1 MNLKILSLVQ
11 LQCLRLMLLLT
22 LIFGLILIVDD
33 GSSIAAQKIGQPGFI
48 NPVTVDITSSQPQ
61 VVQPSVTGLVSTL
74 SDEVEELPA
83 ELIRWSTY
91 WQLCWEAYPEAEA
104 YELQTVLMEGKSPKL
119 KRQSDRCFRIQAA
132 SNENQKSQG
141 LLNRDLILL
150 MHKIQLG
157 YRVRAV
163 LDNNRVSEWSQ
174 VMAVGAT
181 TTSELNATNNTCNSN
196 CGTKDS
202 TGSEF
207 F

>member
-11 LQCLRLMLLLT
+11 LQCLRLILLFT
-22 LIFGLILIVDD
+22 LIFGLILSVDY
-33 GSSIAAQKIGQPGFI
+33 SSSLAAQKVGQPGYI
-48 NPVTVDITSSQPQ
+48 DSVNTDITSNQLQ
-61 VVQPSVTGLVSTL
+61 VVQLPVTGLVSTL
-74 SDEVEELPA
+74 SDEVEELPSD
-83 ELIRWSTY
+83 LIRWSTY
-91 WQLCWEAYPEAEA
+91 WQLCWEPYPEAKE

-141 LLNRDLILL
+141 LLNRELILL

-163 LDNNRVSEWSQ
+163 LDNNRVSEWSP

-181 TTSELNATNNTCNSN
+181 TAE
-196 CGTKDS
+196 
-202 TGSEF
+202 
-207 F
+207 

>member
-1 MNLKILSLVQ
+1 MNRKILSVQ
-11 LQCLRLMLLLT
+11 LQCLRLIVLFT
-22 LIFGLILIVDD
+22 LIFGLILGVDD
-33 GSSIAAQKIGQPGFI
+33 SSSIAAE
-48 NPVTVDITSSQPQ
+48 ITSNQPQ

-74 SDEVEELPA
+74 SDEVKELPSD
-83 ELIRWSTY
+83 LIRWSTY
-91 WQLCWEAYPEAEA
+91 WQLCWEPYPEAKE
-104 YELQTVLMEGKSPKL
+104 YELQTVLVEGKSPKL

-141 LLNRDLILL
+141 LLNRDVILL

-181 TTSELNATNNTCNSN
+181 TTSN
-196 CGTKDS
+196 
-202 TGSEF
+202 
-207 F
+207 

>member
-11 LQCLRLMLLLT
+11 LKCLRLILLFT
-22 LIFGLILIVDD
+22 LIFALILSFDD
-33 GSSIAAQKIGQPGFI
+33 SSSIAAQQVGHE
-48 NPVTVDITSSQPQ
+48 ITSNQPE
-61 VVQPSVTGLVSTL
+61 VVQPPVTGLVSTL
-74 SDEVEELPA
+74 SDEVKELPT

-91 WQLCWEAYPEAEA
+91 WQLCWQPYPEAKE

-119 KRQSDRCFRIQAA
+119 QRQSNRCFRLQAA

-141 LLNRDLILL
+141 LLNRELILL

-163 LDNNRVSEWSQ
+163 LDNNSVSEWSQ

-181 TTSELNATNNTCNSN
+181 TRTSRHENVEDAA
-196 CGTKDS
+196 GQ
-202 TGSEF
+202 E
-207 F
+207 

>member
-1 MNLKILSLVQ
+1 MMNRKILSVQ
-11 LQCLRLMLLLT
+11 LQCLRLIVLST
-22 LIFGLILIVDD
+22 LIFGLILGVDD
-33 GSSIAAQKIGQPGFI
+33 SSSIAAE
-48 NPVTVDITSSQPQ
+48 ITSNQPQ

-74 SDEVEELPA
+74 SDEVEELPSD
-83 ELIRWSTY
+83 LIRWSTY
-91 WQLCWEAYPEAEA
+91 WQLCWEPYPEAKE

-150 MHKIQLG
+150 MHKIHLS

-181 TTSELNATNNTCNSN
+181 TTRDILRKS
-196 CGTKDS
+196 
-202 TGSEF
+202 
-207 F
+207 

>member
-1 MNLKILSLVQ
+1 MNLKRLPVVQ
-11 LQCLRLMLLLT
+11 LQCLRLILLFT
-22 LIFGLILIVDD
+22 LIFGLILSVDD
-33 GSSIAAQKIGQPGFI
+33 GSSLAAQKVGQPGFI
-48 NPVTVDITSSQPQ
+48 DPVNADITSNQPQ
-61 VVQPSVTGLVSTL
+61 VVQPPVTGLVSTL
-74 SDEVEELPA
+74 SDEVQELPA
-83 ELIRWSTY
+83 EFIRWSTY
-91 WQLCWEAYPEAEA
+91 WQLCWEPYPEAKE

-163 LDNNRVSEWSQ
+163 LDNNRVSEWSP

-181 TTSELNATNNTCNSN
+181 TASESNGTNTAGCR
-196 CGTKDS
+196 
-202 TGSEF
+202 
-207 F
+207 

>member
-1 MNLKILSLVQ
+1 MNRKILSVQ
-11 LQCLRLMLLLT
+11 LQCLRLIVLFT
-22 LIFGLILIVDD
+22 LIFGLILGVDD
-33 GSSIAAQKIGQPGFI
+33 SSSIAAE
-48 NPVTVDITSSQPQ
+48 ITSNQPQ

-74 SDEVEELPA
+74 SDEVEELPSG
-83 ELIRWSTY
+83 LIRWSTY
-91 WQLCWEAYPEAEA
+91 WQLCWEPYPEAKE
-104 YELQTVLMEGKSPKL
+104 YELQTVLVEGKSPKL

-163 LDNNRVSEWSQ
+163 LNDNRLSEWSE

-181 TTSELNATNNTCNSN
+181 TTSELN
-196 CGTKDS
+196 GT
-202 TGSEF
+202 
-207 F
+207 

>member
-1 MNLKILSLVQ
+1 MNRKLLSLVQ
-11 LQCLRLMLLLT
+11 LQCLRLIVFFT
-22 LIFGLILIVDD
+22 LIFGLILSVD
-33 GSSIAAQKIGQPGFI
+33 GSSSLAA
-48 NPVTVDITSSQPQ
+48 DITSIQPQ
-61 VVQPSVTGLVSTL
+61 VVQPPITGLVSTL
-74 SDEVEELPA
+74 SDEVEELPSD
-83 ELIRWSTY
+83 LIRWSTY
-91 WQLCWEAYPEAEA
+91 WQVCWEPYPEAKE

-163 LDNNRVSEWSQ
+163 LDSNRVSEWSQ

-181 TTSELNATNNTCNSN
+181 TVSE
-196 CGTKDS
+196 
-202 TGSEF
+202 
-207 F
+207 

>member
-11 LQCLRLMLLLT
+11 LQCLRLIVLFT
-22 LIFGLILIVDD
+22 LIFGLILSVDD
-33 GSSIAAQKIGQPGFI
+33 GYSLAADISS
-48 NPVTVDITSSQPQ
+48 NQPQ
-61 VVQPSVTGLVSTL
+61 VVQPPITGLVSTL
-74 SDEVEELPA
+74 SDEVEELPSDI
-83 ELIRWSTY
+83 IRWSTY
-91 WQLCWEAYPEAEA
+91 WQLCWEPYPEAKE

-119 KRQSDRCFRIQAA
+119 KRQNDRCFRIQAA

-163 LDNNRVSEWSQ
+163 LDDNRVSEWSQ

-181 TTSELNATNNTCNSN
+181 TTSELNGTNNISFI
-196 CGTKDS
+196 KD
-202 TGSEF
+202 
-207 F
+207 

>member
-1 MNLKILSLVQ
+1 MMNRKILSVQ
-11 LQCLRLMLLLT
+11 LQCLRLIVLFT
-22 LIFGLILIVDD
+22 LIFGLILGVDD
-33 GSSIAAQKIGQPGFI
+33 SSSIAAE
-48 NPVTVDITSSQPQ
+48 ITSNQPQ

-74 SDEVEELPA
+74 SDEVEELPSD
-83 ELIRWSTY
+83 LIRWSTY
-91 WQLCWEAYPEAEA
+91 WQLCWEPYPEAKE
-104 YELQTVLMEGKSPKL
+104 YELQTVLVEGKSPKL

-181 TTSELNATNNTCNSN
+181 TTSELN
-196 CGTKDS
+196 GT
-202 TGSEF
+202 
-207 F
+207 

>member
-1 MNLKILSLVQ
+1 MMNRKILSVQ
-11 LQCLRLMLLLT
+11 SQCLRLIVLLT
-22 LIFGLILIVDD
+22 LIFGLILGVDD
-33 GSSIAAQKIGQPGFI
+33 SSSIAAE
-48 NPVTVDITSSQPQ
+48 ITSNQPQ

-74 SDEVEELPA
+74 SDEVKELPSD
-83 ELIRWSTY
+83 LIRWSTY
-91 WQLCWEAYPEAEA
+91 WQLCWEPYPEAKE
-104 YELQTVLMEGKSPKL
+104 YELQTVLVEGKSPKL

-150 MHKIQLG
+150 IHKIQLG

-181 TTSELNATNNTCNSN
+181 TTSELK
-196 CGTKDS
+196 GT
-202 TGSEF
+202 
-207 F
+207 

>member
-11 LQCLRLMLLLT
+11 LQCLLLIVLFT
-22 LIFGLILIVDD
+22 LIFGLVLSFDE
-33 GSSIAAQKIGQPGFI
+33 GSSLAA
-48 NPVTVDITSSQPQ
+48 DITSNQPQ
-61 VVQPSVTGLVSTL
+61 VVQAPVTGFVSTL
-74 SDEVEELPA
+74 SDEVEELPSD
-83 ELIRWSTY
+83 LIRWSTY
-91 WQLCWEAYPEAEA
+91 WQLCWEPYPEAKE

-163 LDNNRVSEWSQ
+163 LDDNRVSEWSQ

-181 TTSELNATNNTCNSN
+181 TTSELNGTNNISFI
-196 CGTKDS
+196 KD
-202 TGSEF
+202 
-207 F
+207 

>member
-1 MNLKILSLVQ
+1 MMNRKILSVQ
-11 LQCLRLMLLLT
+11 LQCLRLIVLFT
-22 LIFGLILIVDD
+22 LIFGLILGVDD
-33 GSSIAAQKIGQPGFI
+33 SSSIAAE
-48 NPVTVDITSSQPQ
+48 ITSNQPQ

-74 SDEVEELPA
+74 SDEVEELPSD
-83 ELIRWSTY
+83 LIHWSTY
-91 WQLCWEAYPEAEA
+91 WQLCWEPYPEAKE
-104 YELQTVLMEGKSPKL
+104 YELQTVLVEGKSPKL

-181 TTSELNATNNTCNSN
+181 TTSELN
-196 CGTKDS
+196 GTKKS
-202 TGSEF
+202 
-207 F
+207 